1 MEKRIVECVP
11 NFSEG
16 RDKAVIASI
25 TAAIVQSGGVK
36 LLDVDPG
43 EATNRTVVTF
53 VGSPE
58 AVVEA
63 AFAGVRRA
71 AELIDMRHHKGAHP
85 RMGATDVLPL
95 IPISG
100 ITLEECAEL
109 ARTLARRIADEL
121 RIPTYCYEASALRP
135 ERRNLAVCRAGE
147 YEALP
152 EKLAHTDT
160 APDFGARPFD
170 EGVARTGATTV
181 GARDFLIA
189 VNFNLNTT
197 STRRA
202 NAIAF
207 DVREK
212 GRPVREGNPITGKI
226 VKDAEGNPVMRPG
239 TLKATKAIGW
249 YIEEYGIAQVSMNIT
264 DISVTPLHV
273 AFDEV
278 CRKADARG
286 VRVTGTEIVGL
297 VPKRALLEAGR
308 YFLRKQHRST
318 GIAEEEIIRLAV
330 KSMGLDDLKPF
341 DPKEKV
347 IEYLL
352 EAEDQKKRLIDL
364 TCKGF
369 AAETA
374 SESPAPGGGSIS
386 AYMGAL
392 GAALGTMVANL
403 SSHKAG
409 WDDRWEEFSDWADR
423 GQALLAEL
431 LHLVDEDTEAF
442 NRIMAVF
449 AMPKSTDEEKAAR
462 SAALQEATLY
472 ATEVPLRT
480 MKAAVRVF
488 PLVRAM
494 AETGNPNSVSDAGV
508 GALAARSA
516 VLGACLNVK
525 INAAGLKDRE
535 RAGAL
540 VAEAESIAAD
550 AVRLETEVLAIVEE
564 KDKIADHDTRRI
576 PKPTSAQASP
586 TGCPPRNPMTNR
598 STTHPSARIS
608 SRPPRRSWPCATP
621 CATSRPSTMRC
632 WPASLPPSCASTDA
646 STCTACA
653 PTTRCMPA
661 RSTNTRPAAGR
672 RRPS

>member
-1 MEKRIVECVP
+1 MEKQIIECVP

-16 RDKAVIASI
+16 RDKQIIAQI
-25 TAAIVQSGGVK
+25 TAAIEKSGGVK

-53 VGSPE
+53 VGEPA

-63 AFAGVRRA
+63 AFQGVKRA
-71 AELIDMRHHKGAHP
+71 AELIDMRRHKGAHP

-95 IPISG
+95 IPIAG

-109 ARTLARRIADEL
+109 ARKLAERIAAEL
-121 RIPTYCYEASALRP
+121 HVPTYCYEAAAYTP

-152 EKLAHTDT
+152 EKLSRKES
-160 APDFGARPFD
+160 APDFGSRPFD
-170 EGVARTGATTV
+170 EQVARTGATAV

-189 VNFNLNTT
+189 VNYNLNTT

-212 GRPVREGNPITGKI
+212 GRPVREGNPVTGKI
-226 VKDAEGNPVMRPG
+226 IKDAQGNPVMKPG
-239 TLKATKAIGW
+239 TLKACKAIGW
-249 YIEEYGIAQVSMNIT
+249 YIDEYAIAQVSMNLT

-278 CRKADARG
+278 CRAAAQRG

-297 VPKRALLEAGR
+297 IPKRALIEAGR
-308 YFLRKQHRST
+308 YFLKKQQRST
-318 GIAEEEIIRLAV
+318 GIAESEIVRMAV

-341 DPKEKV
+341 KPEEKV

-352 EAEDQKKRLIDL
+352 EADTKKPGLVDL

-369 AAETA
+369 AVETA

-409 WDDRWEEFSDWADR
+409 WDERWEEFSDWADK
-423 GQALLAEL
+423 GQRLMDEL

-449 AMPKSTDEEKAAR
+449 AMPKSTPEEKAAR
-462 SAALQEATLY
+462 AEALEAATLY

-480 MKAAVRVF
+480 MRTAFGVF
-488 PLVRAM
+488 PLVKAM

-508 GALAARSA
+508 GALALRSA
-516 VLGACLNVK
+516 VMGACLNVK
-525 INAAGLKDRE
+525 INAAGLKDR
-535 RAGAL
+535 AAADSL
-540 VAEAESIAAD
+540 VADAERIAAD
-550 AVRLETEVLAIVEE
+550 TEVLEKEILAIVEE
-564 KDKIADHDTRRI
+564 KINK
-576 PKPTSAQASP
+576 
-586 TGCPPRNPMTNR
+586 
-598 STTHPSARIS
+598 
-608 SRPPRRSWPCATP
+608 
-621 CATSRPSTMRC
+621 
-632 WPASLPPSCASTDA
+632 
-646 STCTACA
+646 
-653 PTTRCMPA
+653 
-661 RSTNTRPAAGR
+661 
-672 RRPS
+672 